1 MLEPY
6 QRNALAMLLAV
17 TRKRLPEEVEQEQ
30 SECPK
35 GDVRG
40 NIAANLE
47 LLFYS
52 EAVFHVPSLSACHS
66 SANGDRSFDNIEEM
80 PTLSATELRV
90 LGALI
95 EKGITTPEYYPL
107 SLNALVNACNQKSS
121 RDPVM
126 ELSEADVRSALF
138 EMEQLGLV
146 RVLSDARVSKFEH
159 LAYGKL
165 SLGRP
170 EIALLGLLL
179 LRGPQ
184 TPAELRARAER
195 MYTFDDTAAVTTVL
209 DRLAAREEPLVV
221 QLGRQPGARE
231 SRWAQLLGGPVE
243 TGGPASTTSGDVRA
257 SEPGL
262 GERVAALEETV
273 RALEERLKMLE
284 AASQNP

>member
-1 MLEPY
+1 
-6 QRNALAMLLAV
+6 
-17 TRKRLPEEVEQEQ
+17 
-30 SECPK
+30 
-35 GDVRG
+35 
-40 NIAANLE
+40 
-47 LLFYS
+47 
-52 EAVFHVPSLSACHS
+52 
-66 SANGDRSFDNIEEM
+66 M
-80 PTLSATELRV
+80 PTLSATEVRV

-195 MYTFDDTAAVTTVL
+195 MYTFDDTAAVTAAL
-209 DRLAAREEPLVV
+209 DRLAARAEPLVV
-221 QLGRQPGARE
+221 QLARQPGARE
-231 SRWAQLLGGPVE
+231 SRWSHLLSGPVE
-243 TGGPASTTSGDVRA
+243 SAGQAPVPPGNIGAT
-257 SEPGL
+257 EPGL

-284 AASQNP
+284 AAPRNP

>member
-1 MLEPY
+1 
-6 QRNALAMLLAV
+6 
-17 TRKRLPEEVEQEQ
+17 
-30 SECPK
+30 
-35 GDVRG
+35 
-40 NIAANLE
+40 
-47 LLFYS
+47 
-52 EAVFHVPSLSACHS
+52 
-66 SANGDRSFDNIEEM
+66 M
-80 PTLSATELRV
+80 PTLSATEARV

-107 SLNALVNACNQKSS
+107 SLNALVSACNQKSS

-170 EIALLGLLL
+170 ETALLGLLL

-195 MYTFDDTAAVTTVL
+195 MYTFDDATAVTAVL

-221 QLGRQPGARE
+221 QLARQPGARE
-231 SRWAQLLGGPVE
+231 SRWSHLLCGPVE
-243 TGGPASTTSGDVRA
+243 TSGQASVTPGSIAATEPA
-257 SEPGL
+257 L
-262 GERVAALEETV
+262 KERVAALEETV

-284 AASQNP
+284 AAPRNP